1 MLPLETGTM
10 LHDNLNTSFDAI
22 YEPVFDTSYDSPS
35 AGYAS
40 PYVEPPWKHHIFT
53 TISSPRNERG
63 DVIKLEGDS
72 QDDQI
77 EGDPYT
83 ILGPLCSKLA
93 TQGSGQI
100 QLWQFL
106 LELLLEPANAAVIT
120 WEGTAG
126 EFKIL
131 DPDEVAKR
139 WGERKSKPNMNYG
152 ALPPSDTIM
161 TGTS

>member
-1 MLPLETGTM
+1 M
-10 LHDNLNTSFDAI
+10 
-22 YEPVFDTSYDSPS
+22 
-35 AGYAS
+35 
-40 PYVEPPWKHHIFT
+40 
-53 TISSPRNERG
+53 SSSSSSCVLLNERG

-139 WGERKSKPNMNYG
+139 WGSTSRPEQLQQTQQSDPQSRPPPDL
-152 ALPPSDTIM
+152 ALLSAAFSTASVSSPTHYWSSGNPETPSPRPWM
-161 TGTS
+161 